1 MRDGHQKLAGP
12 LGLGWLH
19 VATAPGWWLSETG
32 SLGALSDCG
41 YWWVLQQDD
50 SGAWNLNLFETCC
63 GCMVVVV
70 SDNIDVSRYVA
81 SLVWGSTWRQ
91 DSWYEITWIDCQNVM
106 LYELV
111 SWCDFSRSFST
122 SMCMTLSPEFET
134 SALSFILLD
143 AVFYGH
149 YLSRL
154 LGPLEF

>member
-1 MRDGHQKLAGP
+1 MAIRNWPAPLALGDCMWLLHQDDGYQKLGP
-12 LGLGWLH
+12 LGPWVIVGTGGSCNRMILGHEILTFSKH
-19 VATAPGWWLSETG
+19 VR
-32 SLGALSDCG
+32 CM
-41 YWWVLQQDD
+41 
-50 SGAWNLNLFETCC
+50 
-63 GCMVVVV
+63 CMVVVA
-70 SDNIDVSRYVA
+70 SYNIDVSWYVA

-111 SWCDFSRSFST
+111 SWCDFSYSFST

-134 SALSFILLD
+134 SALSSILSD